1 MTRARHA
8 LLAAVALTAL
18 ANAGAA
24 QGQESVR
31 VAEASFFDH
40 WEWLV
45 GWRDFP
51 LVLNGDVEICID
63 THWQF
68 PAPFDS
74 PVADPSE
81 VRNNYFEFR
90 CDSSGSSDR
99 LTYARLG
106 ECGSLTDPPPPV
118 QVLQLD
124 PGGEQCNLR
133 FTGDLGDADLEFFL
147 RGQVYVRGRR
157 AACARAADRVC
168 LAGDY
173 AIAVDYMDSAGN
185 WVRGAPQKKLSESAA
200 VFYFF
205 DPDNAE
211 VLVKLLDACGL
222 TGHRWL
228 YSAPATGLAYRITVY
243 APVDGVPHVWTAN
256 AGSGAADTRFTSVWA
271 ITDTEA
277 FRCSEE
283 P

>member
-1 MTRARHA
+1 MTCASP
-8 LLAAVALTAL
+8 TE
-18 ANAGAA
+18 A
-24 QGQESVR
+24 QER
-31 VAEASFFDH
+31 VAEADH
-40 WEWLV
+40 IDGWHGLFT
-45 GWRDFP
+45 WRDFP
-51 LVLNGDVEICID
+51 LWFPGGDLEICVDAQWDIPGLAEPD
-63 THWQF
+63 T
-68 PAPFDS
+68 
-74 PVADPSE
+74 
-81 VRNNYFEFR
+81 YFELR
-90 CDSSGSSDR
+90 CDESGVSDR
-99 LTYARLG
+99 LTPAFLG
-106 ECGSLTDPPPPV
+106 ICRTPDPV
-118 QVLQLD
+118 VVVDGRQVSTIHGLQL
-124 PGGEQCNLR
+124 PPE
-133 FTGDLGDADLEFFL
+133 GDRCDLHFVPPIEDDRTL
-147 RGQVYVRGRR
+147 HHARNGTTVWWRY

-173 AIAVDYMDSAGN
+173 AVAVDYMDSAGN

-228 YSAPATGLAYRITVY
+228 YSAPATDLAYRVTVY
-243 APVDGVPHVWTAN
+243 TPVDGVPHEWTAN

>member
-1 MTRARHA
+1 MVDGREVSVIHDLQLPPEGDSCDLHLFPPIEDDPG
-8 LLAAVALTAL
+8 LL
-18 ANAGAA
+18 NY
-24 QGQESVR
+24 
-31 VAEASFFDH
+31 
-40 WEWLV
+40 
-45 GWRDFP
+45 
-51 LVLNGDVEICID
+51 
-63 THWQF
+63 
-68 PAPFDS
+68 
-74 PVADPSE
+74 
-81 VRNNYFEFR
+81 VRN
-90 CDSSGSSDR
+90 G
-99 LTYARLG
+99 T
-106 ECGSLTDPPPPV
+106 
-118 QVLQLD
+118 
-124 PGGEQCNLR
+124 
-133 FTGDLGDADLEFFL
+133 
-147 RGQVYVRGRR
+147 YVRWRY
-157 AACARAADRVC
+157 AACARAVDRVC

-228 YSAPATGLAYRITVY
+228 YSAPATDLAYRVTVY
-243 APVDGVPHVWTAN
+243 TPVDGVPHVWTAN
-256 AGSGAADTRFTSVWA
+256 AGSRATDTRFTSVWA